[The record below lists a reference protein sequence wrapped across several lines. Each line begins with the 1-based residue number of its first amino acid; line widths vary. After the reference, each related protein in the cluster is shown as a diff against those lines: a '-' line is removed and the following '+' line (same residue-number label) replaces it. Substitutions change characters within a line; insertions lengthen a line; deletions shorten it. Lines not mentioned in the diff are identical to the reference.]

1 MATEILQYD
10 WIPYSF
16 IRLVYIN
23 VFLTFHGYLSLIWF
37 DCTIYQQVK
46 PIQIFLIAR
55 ETNIDLYSDDKIIY
69 KRHINK
75 NSIDNFKT
83 KLSDTDWDYIQDLT
97 CPNQAYDRF
106 LNGFMPLYN
115 EAFPKVKIK
124 VKHKSLLSPWMSK
137 ALLKSSKTKHKLYNK
152 FLKNKT
158 YRNESTYKIYKNL
171 FEKLKLK
178 SKTLYY
184 SKQLKKF
191 EHNTKRTWA
200 IIKEVINKTKTIN
213 HSLPRRLIKNN
224 KTIFNKEIIAET
236 FNEFFINI
244 GPNLASKIKTSSNK
258 SFHNYLKNSN
268 SVLTEYC
275 LSDKEFEEAFFSLKI
290 NKSAGYDDINY
301 NVIKE
306 IFQHIHRPLKHIF
319 NLSITKGIFPE
330 KLKIAR
336 VTPVFKAG
344 ENTEVSNYRPISVL
358 PCFSKIL
365 EKIMYNRLYSYL
377 CENNIL
383 YEKQFGFQKQTSTE
397 HAILQLTDDLHKNF
411 NENKFTIGVFIDLSK
426 AFDTVDHKILLEKL
440 NYYGIHGHYHTWFTN
455 YLKNRKQFIEY
466 ETGKQTNTLTI
477 KCGVPQGSIL
487 GPLLF
492 LLYINDLAQAS
503 RILKAITFADD
514 TNLFY
519 AHENINILFQ
529 NVNIELQNLC
539 DWFSVNKLSLNN
551 DKTKYTFFHKP
562 SISDY
567 IPLKLPP
574 LYINNKIIKR
584 SEHIRFLGIILDENL
599 TWKKHINTIES
610 KIAKNIG
617 ALYRAKFLLNQKCLK
632 NIYFA
637 FIHSYINYGNIAW
650 ASTNYTQLR
659 KLHNKQKHASR
670 IIFNQDK
677 NTHARPLMK
686 KLKALNIYQL
696 NIYQTLILMYKSLN
710 NSSPKV
716 FQNKFKNVKH
726 KYPTHHSQENLVIP
740 RLNLKSTRF
749 SISYRGPYLWNRC
762 LDSETKK
769 ITTLFA
775 FKKAIKKILLNFQDE
790 ISYF

>member
-1 MATEILQYD
+1 MAEIDKLFDFRPKFSQKGILGSNFIKLVTDSNSAPSNYVRYQVVAEIDKLFDFRPKFSQKGILGSNFIKLVTDSNSAPSNYARYQVVTEIREGPLFLMVQG
-10 WIPYSF
+10 PTF
-16 IRLVYIN
+16 LRVRVQGPGPVYK
-23 VFLTFHGYLSLIWF
+23 V
-37 DCTIYQQVK
+37 
-46 PIQIFLIAR
+46 
-55 ETNIDLYSDDKIIY
+55 
-69 KRHINK
+69 
-75 NSIDNFKT
+75 
-83 KLSDTDWDYIQDLT
+83 
-97 CPNQAYDRF
+97 CP
-106 LNGFMPLYN
+106 
-115 EAFPKVKIK
+115 
-124 VKHKSLLSPWMSK
+124 
-137 ALLKSSKTKHKLYNK
+137 
-152 FLKNKT
+152 
-158 YRNESTYKIYKNL
+158 
-171 FEKLKLK
+171 
-178 SKTLYY
+178 
-184 SKQLKKF
+184 
-191 EHNTKRTWA
+191 
-200 IIKEVINKTKTIN
+200 
-213 HSLPRRLIKNN
+213 
-224 KTIFNKEIIAET
+224 
-236 FNEFFINI
+236 
-244 GPNLASKIKTSSNK
+244 
-258 SFHNYLKNSN
+258 
-268 SVLTEYC
+268 
-275 LSDKEFEEAFFSLKI
+275 
-290 NKSAGYDDINY
+290 
-301 NVIKE
+301 
-306 IFQHIHRPLKHIF
+306 
-319 NLSITKGIFPE
+319 
-330 KLKIAR
+330 
-336 VTPVFKAG
+336 
-344 ENTEVSNYRPISVL
+344 
-358 PCFSKIL
+358 
-365 EKIMYNRLYSYL
+365 
-377 CENNIL
+377 
-383 YEKQFGFQKQTSTE
+383 TE

-440 NYYGIHGHYHTWFTN
+440 NYYGIHGHYHKWFTN

-503 RILKAITFADD
+503 RILKPITFADD

-686 KLKALNIYQL
+686 KLTALNIYQL

-716 FQNKFKNVKH
+716 FQNKF
-726 KYPTHHSQENLVIP
+726 
-740 RLNLKSTRF
+740 
-749 SISYRGPYLWNRC
+749 
-762 LDSETKK
+762 
-769 ITTLFA
+769 
-775 FKKAIKKILLNFQDE
+775 
-790 ISYF
+790 